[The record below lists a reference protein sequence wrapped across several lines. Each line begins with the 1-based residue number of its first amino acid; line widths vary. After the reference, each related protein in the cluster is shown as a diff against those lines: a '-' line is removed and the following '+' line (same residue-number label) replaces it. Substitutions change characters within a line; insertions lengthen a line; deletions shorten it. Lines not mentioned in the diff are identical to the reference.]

1 MVKSNFIKGF
11 IELPTN
17 DPNKTRRV
25 KLSND
30 DKVFEEIRT
39 MHVSEVFSHLKSVV
53 AEMKNVHE
61 VKFNLI

>member
-1 MVKSNFIKGF
+1 M
-11 IELPTN
+11 PTN

-61 VKFNLI
+61 VKLNLN